1 MKVNSLIIN
10 EKDTVA
16 VATEELKKGDTAVY
30 LRNGSN
36 ETITIQND
44 IPIYHKFCITKMHAG
59 EDVIKYG
66 ESLGIAKCDIHT
78 GEHVHTHNL
87 LSQRE
92 DVKEHRIQQ

>member
-1 MKVNSLIIN
+1 MINSLIIN

-30 LRNGSN
+30 LKNGSSEN
-36 ETITIQND
+36 IIIQND
-44 IPIYHKFCITKMHAG
+44 IPIYHKFCIKKINVG
-59 EDVIKYG
+59 DDVIKYG
-66 ESLGIAKCDIHT
+66 ESLGIAKCDIKI

-92 DVKEHRIQQ
+92 DVKEHNNK